1 MANRQKTAT
10 RAFSRRLLLLGSSA
24 LLLMGPSRG
33 AAQAQAPS
41 GMPRVGVLW
50 IGTPPLET
58 HRGIEAFRR
67 GLRELGYTEGR
78 SISLEFR
85 SADGKAERLDA
96 LAHELLHAKVA
107 VVLAG
112 ATSPA
117 LAAKRVVSNVPIVF
131 CAVSGDPVKSGLV
144 ASLARPGG
152 NVTGTVLLASELD
165 AKRLELLVE
174 AVPPPHRIAL
184 LRMPD
189 SPRHNQGVREVED
202 AARRLK
208 VDIIRIEAR
217 GPDDIEQAM
226 QEARRR
232 GANALLALGAPEYAA
247 MRARIAE
254 AAVRHRLPTMTPEV
268 GFAEAGGL
276 LDYGPDILESWHRAA
291 TYVDKILKGAKPA
304 NLPVEQP
311 TEIPLTVNLKTAR
324 ALGLT
329 LPSSFLARANK
340 VIE

>member
-1 MANRQKTAT
+1 MTAT
-10 RAFSRRLLLLGSSA
+10 LSLVRQLILLSGLALALVGS
-24 LLLMGPSRG
+24 GHRVTY
-33 AAQAQAPS
+33 AQAPS
-41 GMPRVGVLW
+41 GMPRIGILW

-58 HRGIEAFRR
+58 HRGIAAFRR
-67 GLRELGYTEGR
+67 GLRELGHMEGR
-78 SISLEFR
+78 SIGLEFR
-85 SADGKAERLDA
+85 AADGKLERLDA
-96 LAHELLHAKVA
+96 LANELVQGKVA
-107 VVLAG
+107 VIVAG

-117 LAAKRVVSNVPIVF
+117 LAARRVVTSVPIVF

-152 NVTGTVLLASELD
+152 NATGTVLLAPDLD

-174 AVPPPHRIAL
+174 ALTAPNRIAL
-184 LRMPD
+184 LQVPN
-189 SPRHNQGVREVED
+189 SPIHNQGAREVED

-208 VDIIRIEAR
+208 VDIVRVEAR
-217 GPDDIEQAM
+217 GPDDIERAM

-232 GANALLALGAPEYAA
+232 GADALLALGAPEYAA

-254 AAVRHRLPTMTPEV
+254 AALRHRLPTMTPEV

-276 LDYGPDILESWHRAA
+276 LDYGPDIVESWHRAA
-291 TYVDKILKGAKPA
+291 IYVDKILKGAKPA
-304 NLPVEQP
+304 DLPVEQP

-329 LPSSFLARANK
+329 LPASFLVRANK